1 MSTLLELLLFC
12 AVTMAPAA
20 LWVLRDI
27 TRR

>member
-1 MSTLLELLLFC
+1 MTTLLELLLFC

-20 LWVLRDI
+20 LWALRDM